1 MDDIKIEQQ
10 KEFLRQLNR
19 EFKRLEDN
27 LKDLKEELKNS
38 IDEDP
43 YTIVTFGLAKKSFN
57 VSCPK
62 KNLSTAVTS
71 LPDLTKSFTNW
82 VPMYPPAPVTNTFV
96 IL

>member
-43 YTIVTFGLAKKSFN
+43 YTIVTFGLAKK
-57 VSCPK
+57 
-62 KNLSTAVTS
+62 AEQIAI
-71 LPDLTKSFTNW
+71 LTGQMWTLKSQEQNFK
-82 VPMYPPAPVTNTFV
+82 F
-96 IL
+96 IFEIKD